1 MDSFNVQN
9 DISGLCD
16 SSIDYWPSL
25 SSQEDKGFVTVA
37 KKKKYVSRKDDDWN
51 SEANKEHKKAIADKE
66 KRIVEKYR
74 EWWDDKNHKWKKGF
88 SGH

>member
-1 MDSFNVQN
+1 MVQ
-9 DISGLCD
+9 DIFYVLAHNFPNSWLA
-16 SSIDYWPSL
+16 L

-37 KKKKYVSRKDDDWN
+37 KKKKYVARKDDDWN
-51 SEANKEHKKAIADKE
+51 SEANKEHKRIIADKE

-74 EWWDDKNHKWKKGF
+74 EWWDDKNHRWKKGF

>member
-1 MDSFNVQN
+1 MVQ
-9 DISGLCD
+9 DIFSVLTHNFPN
-16 SSIDYWPSL
+16 SWLAL

-37 KKKKYVSRKDDDWN
+37 KKKKYVARKDDDWN
-51 SEANKEHKKAIADKE
+51 SEANKEHKRIIADKE